1 MATDP
6 IFAPDLARRLWPA
19 GDAVPAQAGWRGR
32 LMNVPR
38 ILYAITRD
46 LSEGRIPLH
55 AASLV
60 YTTLLSLVPLVALA
74 FSVLKGFGVH
84 YRFEPLLATM
94 LAPLGPQAKEVSD
107 RLMDFVSKVDVGV
120 LGAVGLALLFYTAIS
135 MVQKVETAFNDI
147 WHVSETRS
155 MARKFTDYL
164 SVLLI
169 GPVLIFSA
177 IATAGAVAASETM
190 QHLSNYL
197 PLAILLDVG
206 GQLLPVLLVTCAFT
220 FLYKFLTF
228 TRVYVRSAIVG
239 GLVAGLI
246 WLIAGWAFATF
257 VATTSSYTAI
267 YSAFAALILF
277 LLWLNVNWTVLL
289 IGNSIAFYHQHPEYM
304 LLGGGP
310 AILSNRCRERLAL
323 AIMQAIGRAQYAGEQ
338 PPTVRDLRRGLGVP
352 EETVQ
357 RILTVLGEEGLLATT
372 ADDPPRWM
380 AVRPFEA
387 TEMKVVV
394 EAVRR
399 AGERRGLELKRIST
413 DAVVDATENRIDDAV
428 TGALDGLHLKDL
440 VTDDGIPPAGN
451 AGGADRPAG
460 FRRGEAARGG
470 GSAAAADPRRSGS
483 ERVARRR

>member
-6 IFAPDLARRLWPA
+6 IFAPDLARRLWPS
-19 GDAVPAQAGWRGR
+19 GDAVPAATGWRGR

-38 ILYAITRD
+38 ILYAIVRD
-46 LSEGRIPLH
+46 VSEGRIPLH

-94 LAPLGPQAKEVSD
+94 LAPLGPQANEVSD
-107 RLMDFVSKVDVGV
+107 RLIDFVSKVDVGV
-120 LGAVGLALLFYTAIS
+120 LGAVGLAVLFYTAIS

-155 MARKFTDYL
+155 LARKFTDYL

-169 GPVLIFSA
+169 GPVLMFSA
-177 IATAGAVAASETM
+177 IATAGTVAASEIV

-206 GQLLPVLLVTCAFT
+206 GRLLPVLLVTFAFT

-228 TRVYVRSAIVG
+228 TRVYVRSAAAG
-239 GLVAGLI
+239 GVVAGLI

-267 YSAFAALILF
+267 YSAFASLILF
-277 LLWLNVNWTVLL
+277 LLWLNVNWMILL
-289 IGNSIAFYHQHPEYM
+289 IGSSIAFYHQHPEYM

-310 AILSNRCRERLAL
+310 AMLSNRCRERLAL

-352 EETVQ
+352 EEAVQ
-357 RILTVLGEEGLLATT
+357 RVLTALGEDGLLATT

-399 AGERRGLELKRIST
+399 AGETHGLELRRISA
-413 DAVVDATENRIDDAV
+413 DPVVDAAERRIESAV
-428 TGALDGLHLKDL
+428 DRALDGLWLKDL
-440 VTDDGIPPAGN
+440 VTNEGIAPAGS
-451 AGGADRPAG
+451 AGTANKPESVRHGD
-460 FRRGEAARGG
+460 AARGG
-470 GSAAAADPRRSGS
+470 EAVAAADPRRSGG